1 MSGFDLVLD
10 RATLPDGTIAS
21 IGISSGSISAIE
33 AGSVRL
39 EPAEH
44 REDLELALVIPGLV
58 DGHIHLDTTF
68 LGDSWRPHRPCAA
81 GFDVAERIAI
91 QKELLKD
98 ALPVEQRA
106 GALVELAVS
115 RGTTHM
121 RTHVEIDVDLGLSHL
136 EAILAV
142 RERYRDAV
150 SIQIVGFPR
159 GVIKVPGTF
168 ELLHEALKQGADVV
182 GGLDPAGFD
191 GDVVSHLDT
200 IFGLAERHGV
210 GIDIHLH
217 DSGSLGLFELEEI
230 AVRTRAHGM
239 QGRVAASHAYALG
252 EAPRPQME
260 RTAAK
265 LAVAG
270 VAIMTNAPG
279 DHPFPPI
286 VPLREAGV
294 TVFAGNDDIRD
305 SWWPYGDADMLER
318 AMLIGYRS
326 GFYTDDELNVALD
339 LATHSAAEALGIP
352 DYGLRA
358 GARADLVVLDARNV
372 AEAVVARPCRR
383 HVFKGGRLVAQ
394 DGEFVA
400 KM

>member
-21 IGISSGSISAIE
+21 IGMSSGSISAIE

-168 ELLHEALKQGADVV
+168 ELLDEALKQGADVV

-252 EAPRPQME
+252 EAPRLQME

-372 AEAVVARPCRR
+372 AEAVVVRPPRS
-383 HVFKGGRLVAQ
+383 HVFKAGRLVAR
-394 DGEFVA
+394 DGEFGGT
-400 KM
+400 

>member
-1 MSGFDLVLD
+1 MTGFELVLD
-10 RATLPDGTIAS
+10 RATLPDGTVGC
-21 IGISSGSISAIE
+21 IGVSSGRVAAVE
-33 AGSVRL
+33 PDGVRL
-39 EPAEH
+39 EPAA
-44 REDLELALVIPGLV
+44 RRVDLERALVIPGLV

-68 LGDSWRPHRPCAA
+68 LGDSWKPHRPCTA

-91 QKELLKD
+91 QKALLKD

-106 GALVELAVS
+106 AGLVELAVS

-121 RTHVEIDVDLGLSHL
+121 RTHVEIDVELGLSHL
-136 EAILAV
+136 EAIAAV

-159 GVIKVPGTF
+159 GLIKVPGTL
-168 ELLHEALKQGADVV
+168 ELLDEALKQGADVV

-191 GDVVSHLDT
+191 GDVDGHLDA

-217 DSGSLGLFELEEI
+217 DPGSLGLFELEEI
-230 AVRTRAHGM
+230 AVRAQAHAM
-239 QGRVAASHAYALG
+239 QGRVAVSHAYALG
-252 EAPRPQME
+252 EAPRPRME
-260 RTAAK
+260 HTAAK

-294 TVFAGNDDIRD
+294 TVFSGNDDIRD

-318 AMLIGYRS
+318 AMLVGYRS
-326 GFYTDDELNVALD
+326 GFYTDDELIVALD
-339 LATHSAAEALGIP
+339 LATYRAAEALGIP
-352 DYGLRA
+352 DYGLRV
-358 GARADLVVLDARNV
+358 GARADFVVLDARNV
-372 AEAVVARPCRR
+372 AEAVVARPRR
-383 HVFKGGRLVAQ
+383 RRVYKGGRLVAL
-394 DGEFVA
+394 DGEFVVT
-400 KM
+400 

>member
-1 MSGFDLVLD
+1 MKGFDLVLD
-10 RATLPDGTIAS
+10 RATLPDGTVAS
-21 IGISSGSISAIE
+21 IGVSSGHISSIE
-33 AGSVRL
+33 ADNVGFES
-39 EPAEH
+39 AGK
-44 REDLELALVIPGLV
+44 REDLEMALVIPGLV

-68 LGDSWRPHRPCAA
+68 LGDSWRPHRSCAA

-121 RTHVEIDVDLGLSHL
+121 RTHVEIDVELGLSHL

-142 RERYRDAV
+142 RERYRDAI

-159 GVIKVPGTF
+159 GVIKVPGTL
-168 ELLHEALKQGADVV
+168 ELLDEALKQGADVV

-191 GDVVSHLDT
+191 GDVVGHLDT

-230 AVRTRAHGM
+230 AVRARAHGM
-239 QGRVAASHAYALG
+239 QGRVAVSHAYALG
-252 EAPRPQME
+252 EVPRPQME

-279 DHPFPPI
+279 DQPFPPI

-326 GFYTDDELNVALD
+326 GFYTDEELNVAFEMG
-339 LATHSAAEALGIP
+339 SYCAADALGIT
-352 DYGLRA
+352 DYGLHV
-358 GARADLVVLDARNV
+358 GGHADLVVLGARNIP
-372 AEAVVARPCRR
+372 EAVVTRPKRR
-383 HVFKGGRLVAQ
+383 DVYKGGRLVARNGQ
-394 DGEFVA
+394 FYGS
-400 KM
+400 